1 MDIYECAWLDCE
13 YQFEDL
19 QDLMVHVMEGP
30 HIIKSGMYDQVTQTF
45 VNVIRNVFSPLR
57 ANPTKC
63 LNTLR
68 PFYKYFARERKI
80 ARARKFSQK

>member
-30 HIIKSGMYDQVTQTF
+30 HIIKSGT
-45 VNVIRNVFSPLR
+45 NL
-57 ANPTKC
+57 C
-63 LNTLR
+63 
-68 PFYKYFARERKI
+68 
-80 ARARKFSQK
+80 

>member
-30 HIIKSGMYDQVTQTF
+30 HIKSGMYDQVIQTF
-45 VNVIRNVFSPLR
+45 VKRQSHKMV
-57 ANPTKC
+57 
-63 LNTLR
+63 
-68 PFYKYFARERKI
+68 KYTQAFL
-80 ARARKFSQK
+80 